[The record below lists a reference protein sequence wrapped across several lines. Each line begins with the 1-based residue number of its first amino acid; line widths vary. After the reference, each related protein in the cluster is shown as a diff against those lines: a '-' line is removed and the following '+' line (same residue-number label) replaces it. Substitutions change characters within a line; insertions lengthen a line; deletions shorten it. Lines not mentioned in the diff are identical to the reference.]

1 MKFLCVAVC
10 CFFFAAKAHA
20 QQLNWGMEILGAVT
34 DSNGVEVDNSFVFEL
49 GSFFNGFTPTSNN
62 VEQWL
67 SNWEVFDS
75 TTYDTD
81 FSYFAGDVY
90 VEAGVTSSNPTAS
103 QLSFSGLDAYIWVR
117 KGDIPI
123 EGAEWLLTRATDWT
137 FPVDG
142 PECCDLTLQEWSTAS
157 DLTSLDDPLW
167 GRQHDVLGPGVYTT
181 NSSSGA
187 SLQTFTFIPEPS
199 AALMGVLAAMGMV
212 LRRRRPS
219 AA

>member
-1 MKFLCVAVC
+1 
-10 CFFFAAKAHA
+10 
-20 QQLNWGMEILGAVT
+20 MEILGEVT
-34 DSNGVEVDNSFVFEL
+34 DSDGVEVDNSFVFEL
-49 GSFFNGFTPTSNN
+49 GSFFNGFVPTSSN
-62 VEQWL
+62 VDQWL

-90 VEAGVTSSNPTAS
+90 VQAGVTSSNPTAS
-103 QLSFSGLDAYIWVR
+103 TLSFSGLDAYIWVR
-117 KGDIPI
+117 KGDVPI
-123 EGAEWLLTRATDWT
+123 EGAEWLLTRSTDWA

-157 DLTSLDDPLW
+157 DLTILDDPLW
-167 GRQHDVLGPGVYTT
+167 GRQHNVLGPGEYTT
-181 NSSSGA
+181 NSSGSA

-199 AALMGVLAAMGMV
+199 SFLLSAVAAMGAL